1 MPSYYIDNL
10 SLSSYNE
17 STLNGFIEASTE
29 RQSLF
34 YTQHGIFTV
43 KNGKL
48 YKININ
54 HKTVQHHKYKNIEI
68 ISDDS
73 SEELTEINSQIPND
87 YYVKRLDIVKY
98 KVSGNNHAHLVIT
111 YEKDLVTDAFFK
123 NDNDFNCPMLHSTI
137 DTFLSNLN

>member
-17 STLNGFIEASTE
+17 STLNGFIEASSE

-68 ISDDS
+68 VSDDS

-98 KVSGNNHAHLVIT
+98 KVSGNK
-111 YEKDLVTDAFFK
+111 KDLVTDAFFK

>member
-68 ISDDS
+68 VSDDS